1 MIRKVKLKV
10 LDTRSVDIEDDYA
23 LEFWTKELNVSGH
36 KLKAAVQAAGTSVP
50 DIKRELKK
58 VN

>member
-1 MIRKVKLKV
+1 V